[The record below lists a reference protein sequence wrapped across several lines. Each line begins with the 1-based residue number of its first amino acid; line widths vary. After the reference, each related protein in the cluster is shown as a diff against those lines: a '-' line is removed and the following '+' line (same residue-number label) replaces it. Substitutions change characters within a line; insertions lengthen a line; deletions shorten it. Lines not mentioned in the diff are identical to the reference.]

1 MRLFFILPGFVNF
14 SGHDGAFINTLNTF
28 AKTNNYKLEVISS
41 EKNYINIDFDHHK
54 IIPDNNK
61 NIFLKIIN
69 IFALIKNFFNFLNL
83 NKINY
88 DDKILIDGGSYYQ
101 QLGLALSFLLYRN
114 KIKNIYIY
122 YRIDFEKNFIKKII
136 MQFILFSL
144 NNTSKNNLIILTD
157 SEALSNLLS
166 QRYKYINY
174 VMPIPH
180 LLTNNIDLNESKNEN
195 SIIKI
200 WLPGPIRKDKGISN
214 LHYLL
219 KNIRQK
225 KSNIKILINEKSKVE
240 FSSLEN
246 IEFLKSNMPR
256 DEYISLFRKNN
267 IIILPYN
274 DPSYKTRTSGI
285 FLECISIGKKVLVS
299 SNTYM
304 ADELIKYGLSDL
316 VVDDWSNIDL
326 ITQIKEINL
335 NNNLQLL
342 LFNMRDEYIK
352 KHGDLAYQKKLNEIF
367 R

>member
-1 MRLFFILPGFVNF
+1 
-14 SGHDGAFINTLNTF
+14 
-28 AKTNNYKLEVISS
+28 
-41 EKNYINIDFDHHK
+41 
-54 IIPDNNK
+54 
-61 NIFLKIIN
+61 
-69 IFALIKNFFNFLNL
+69 
-83 NKINY
+83 
-88 DDKILIDGGSYYQ
+88 
-101 QLGLALSFLLYRN
+101 
-114 KIKNIYIY
+114 
-122 YRIDFEKNFIKKII
+122 
-136 MQFILFSL
+136 
-144 NNTSKNNLIILTD
+144 
-157 SEALSNLLS
+157 
-166 QRYKYINY
+166 
-174 VMPIPH
+174 MPIPH

-225 KSNIKILINEKSKVE
+225 KSNIKILINEESKVE
-240 FSSLEN
+240 FSSLDN
-246 IEFLKSNMPR
+246 IEFLKSNLPR